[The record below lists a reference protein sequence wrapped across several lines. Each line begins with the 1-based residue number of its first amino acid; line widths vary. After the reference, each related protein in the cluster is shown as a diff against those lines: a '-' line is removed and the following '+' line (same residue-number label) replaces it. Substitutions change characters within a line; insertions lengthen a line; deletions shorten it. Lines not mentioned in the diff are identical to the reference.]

1 MRRGRKA
8 YERVTATTTH
18 VYIVTQHFYYLSR
31 VKNVVVFFCVI
42 LEGAYG
48 EPILVVY
55 DTLVPEAVML
65 SNPHV

>member
-8 YERVTATTTH
+8 YERVTATATH

-31 VKNVVVFFCVI
+31 EKNVVASFCVI

-48 EPILVVY
+48 QPILVVD
-55 DTLVPEAVML
+55 DTLVLEAVML